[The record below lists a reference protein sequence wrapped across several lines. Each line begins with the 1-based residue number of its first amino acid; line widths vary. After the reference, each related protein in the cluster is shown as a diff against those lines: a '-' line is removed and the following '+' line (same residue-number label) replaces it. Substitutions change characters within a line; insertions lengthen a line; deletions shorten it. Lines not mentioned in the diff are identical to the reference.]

1 MTWKQFYKWL
11 KDNNYD
17 IIRSHNIFRYDMFIT
32 SFDPLEDSD
41 SGEIEETIERIKE
54 IDILNQYKP
63 VVL

>member
-1 MTWKQFYKWL
+1 MTWEQFYKWL

-17 IIRSHNIFRYDMFIT
+17 IIRNHNIFRYDMFIT

-54 IDILNQYKP
+54 IDIFNFK
-63 VVL
+63 